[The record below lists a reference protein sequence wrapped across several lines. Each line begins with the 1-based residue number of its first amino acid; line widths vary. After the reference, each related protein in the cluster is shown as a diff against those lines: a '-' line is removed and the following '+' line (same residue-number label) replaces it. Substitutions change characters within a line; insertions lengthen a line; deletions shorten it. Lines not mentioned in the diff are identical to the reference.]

1 MKWTIKRS
9 SLSLLSVLI
18 LLGQL
23 PSSSASNQAVI
34 CAGAGGL
41 MVGVGAGLG
50 EHPQYQGVGGADSD
64 GFQGNKRQKN

>member
-18 LLGQL
+18 LVGQL
-23 PSSSASNQAVI
+23 PSSSASNQAII

-50 EHPQYQGVGGADSD
+50 EHPPQVVGGAD
-64 GFQGNKRQKN
+64 